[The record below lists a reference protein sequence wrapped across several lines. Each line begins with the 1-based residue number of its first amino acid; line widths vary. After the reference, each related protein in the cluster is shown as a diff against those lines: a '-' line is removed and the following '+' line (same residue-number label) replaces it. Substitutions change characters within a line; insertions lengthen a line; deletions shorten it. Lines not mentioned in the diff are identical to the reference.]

1 MTPFRFCL
9 QIFLGLA
16 IIIATASAFV
26 PQVFA
31 QSLQGTLADERVAAS
46 MGLDVEWILQLPFDS
61 TQWRLQHVVIGDGLV
76 VAQST
81 DGGVH
86 AIKTLTSSAPMTPR
100 SSGKKPDQPS
110 SIDIQPQ
117 PSPSRIADMPPG
129 TVVVSSNWPSRRPCA
144 SGWNRLQRG
153 YGFSGPR
160 CLCGSNASQARHGGT
175 IAFIAHPY
183 TVPRLPDSG
192 SMFHSPRIR

>member
-16 IIIATASAFV
+16 IIIATASAFA

-86 AIKTLTSSAPMTPR
+86 AIKTLTSSAPITPR
-100 SSGKKPDQPS
+100 SSAKKNGPAKQHRHS
-110 SIDIQPQ
+110 
-117 PSPSRIADMPPG
+117 
-129 TVVVSSNWPSRRPCA
+129 A
-144 SGWNRLQRG
+144 SAVTFT
-153 YGFSGPR
+153 Y
-160 CLCGSNASQARHGGT
+160 C
-175 IAFIAHPY
+175 
-183 TVPRLPDSG
+183 
-192 SMFHSPRIR
+192 